1 MVIRAGLLAAA
12 MTCAASPLAAQAP
25 EEAFDQ
31 ACHAYDQGKFDEAA
45 EGFRSVLRYRVAD
58 PRVEYNLANAEY
70 KRGRLGEAI
79 LHYERARRLDPGD
92 PEIASNL
99 ALASAKRRDVVPEET
114 GPGIGLVALQDR
126 LGAGRQALLALVGV
140 WAVAGLVGWSTARAG
155 GFTPARGWTL
165 AGVTLVTLLALLSW
179 RATERRLFGS
189 PRAVVMRASVEALAG
204 PGMENAAVFTLHEG
218 TTVAVRGE
226 REGWLQVEL
235 PNGITGWVAQDAA
248 ERI

>member
-58 PRVEYNLANAEY
+58 PRGEYNLANAEY

-114 GPGIGLVALQDR
+114 GPGIGLV
-126 LGAGRQALLALVGV
+126 
-140 WAVAGLVGWSTARAG
+140 GWSTARAG

-189 PRAVVMRASVEALAG
+189 PRAVVMRPSVEALAG